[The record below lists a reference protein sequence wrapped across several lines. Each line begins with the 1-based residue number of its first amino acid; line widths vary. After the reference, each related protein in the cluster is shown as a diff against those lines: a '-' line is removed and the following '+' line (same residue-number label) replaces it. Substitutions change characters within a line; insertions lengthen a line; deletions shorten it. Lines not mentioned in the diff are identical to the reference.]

1 MSGAVPVLTYH
12 SIDGSGSILS
22 ASPDVFASHL
32 RYLTERGYRCVSLLS
47 VVRALK
53 SRDPLPARSFV
64 ITFDDGY
71 RNNLRDAL
79 PILKQFECTATI
91 FIPVNYV
98 GGTNDWPDQHESIPR
113 VPVMTWD
120 EIRAIRSAGVDIGAH
135 TMSHPRLPRLTDP
148 RELEREIVG
157 SRDAIRAE
165 LGEEI
170 PLFSYPYGEYDERA
184 RAIAADAFEGAI
196 SNWPDRIRSGSDP
209 YALERL
215 NATSGLFRRLPFSV
229 LEAGRFSGYVQ
240 AKKWI
245 GFGRSL
251 WEVGRS
257 RNR

>member
-22 ASPDVFASHL
+22 ASPSVFASHL
-32 RYLTERGYRCVSLLS
+32 RFLAERGYRCVSLLE

-53 SRDPLPARSFV
+53 SRQTLPARSFV

-71 RNNLRDAL
+71 RNNLREAL
-79 PILKQFECTATI
+79 PILKQYECSATI
-91 FIPVNYV
+91 FVPTNYV
-98 GGTNDWPDQHESIPR
+98 GKGNDWTDQHESIPR
-113 VPVMTWD
+113 IPIMTWD
-120 EIRAIRSAGVDIGAH
+120 EIRTIRAAGIDIGAH
-135 TMSHPRLPRLTDP
+135 TMSHPRLPRVTDSA
-148 RELEREIVG
+148 EVEREILG
-157 SRDAIRAE
+157 SRDRIREE
-165 LGEEI
+165 LGEDV
-170 PLFSYPYGEYDERA
+170 PLFSYPYGKYDERA
-184 RAIAADAFEGAI
+184 RAIVAGAFEGAI
-196 SNWPDRIRSGSDP
+196 SNWPDRIRPGSDP

-215 NATSGLFRRLPFSV
+215 NATSGLFRKMPFSL

-240 AKKWI
+240 AKKWL